1 VPWTVA
7 PGTGRKRP
15 TLTRSGPL
23 SIDDIRRD
31 WAVLEANMTADAGFE
46 HRYLEPFAWAP
57 IFMLARGR
65 GLGRVGLPLT
75 VEELA
80 AQLGTSPRAAELLVQ
95 QLHAMQLATEGP
107 APGEHALTPLGRRLL
122 DPAGSTE
129 VIGPMAAFYE
139 DVLVRALASM
149 VGGTTPGGSLDWPPT
164 TTSSSR
170 KFEDLMNATSP
181 YVAAWLDEL
190 VDFVRVESVLD
201 VGGGDG
207 TVCALLC
214 EKHPELQ
221 ADVFNLP
228 IVAPLIEETSRAHDL
243 LARLRPV
250 AGDFRED
257 QLPSGYDLVLFSR
270 MLSDW
275 PDIVVERLLGL
286 ARDALL
292 PGRGAVVIV
301 ETNLGPESNRSDGHA
316 WAVFWELFV
325 PSLPLHGPRSED
337 QWRELANRAGL
348 ELELLGRCGRQ
359 PFPELAGLRMS
370 RCPSA

>member
-1 VPWTVA
+1 
-7 PGTGRKRP
+7 
-15 TLTRSGPL
+15 
-23 SIDDIRRD
+23 
-31 WAVLEANMTADAGFE
+31 MTADAAFE
-46 HRYLEPFAWAP
+46 HGYLEPFAWAP
-57 IFMLARGR
+57 IFMLARRR
-65 GLGRVGLPLT
+65 GLGRAGSPLT
-75 VEELA
+75 VEKLA
-80 AQLGTSPRAAELLVQ
+80 GLIGTSPRAAELLVQ
-95 QLHAMQLATEGP
+95 QLHVMQLATEGP
-107 APGEHALTPLGRRLL
+107 APGEHALTSLGRRLL
-122 DPAGSTE
+122 DPSGSPE
-129 VIGPMAAFYE
+129 VVGPMAAFYE
-139 DVLVRALASM
+139 DVMVRALASL
-149 VGGTTPGGSLDWPPT
+149 VDDTTPGGSLDWPPK

-190 VDFVRVESVLD
+190 VDFAGIESVLD

-214 EKHPELQ
+214 QKHPELH

-228 IVAPLIEETSRAHDL
+228 IVEPLIQETSRSHDL
-243 LARLRPV
+243 LPRLRPV

-257 QLPSGYDLVLFSR
+257 PLPTGYRLVLFSR

-275 PDIVVERLLGL
+275 PDEIVERLLGL

-292 PGRGAVVIV
+292 PGGAIVIV

-325 PSLPLHGPRSED
+325 PSLPLHGPRPQD
-337 QWRELANRAGL
+337 QWRELASRAGL

-370 RCPSA
+370 RPHSA